1 MDSRISYDVDRV
13 PTRGELLSAFRA
25 DGKDV
30 HGGARG
36 RLSVDYDWYDM
47 AKTYRGGAGWQ
58 DLQNPADAVKR
69 IFTKQVMGS
78 FAAIRLGRAW
88 GGFFC
93 PSEYAQLHTLPPPDQ
108 GPPGT

>member
-36 RLSVDYDWYDM
+36 RLSVDFDWYDM

-58 DLQNPADAVKR
+58 DLPNPADAVKR

-78 FAAIRLGRAW
+78 FAAIRLGLAW
-88 GGFFC
+88 GGG
-93 PSEYAQLHTLPPPDQ
+93 PPPPA
-108 GPPGT
+108 PPPLHST